1 MYMGLK
7 ITCRGLKRVSV
18 SQLNQASLFFIQK
31 QQGYAYVSTAPC
43 LEISWVQPFFIQVTH
58 KYSILLGFSPLRC
71 LSDFPLEPDMLL
83 LLYLIMPIISN
94 RSTQGGVL
102 PEKIAKITKCYK

>member
-43 LEISWVQPFFIQVTH
+43 LEIS
-58 KYSILLGFSPLRC
+58 
-71 LSDFPLEPDMLL
+71 
-83 LLYLIMPIISN
+83 
-94 RSTQGGVL
+94 
-102 PEKIAKITKCYK
+102 